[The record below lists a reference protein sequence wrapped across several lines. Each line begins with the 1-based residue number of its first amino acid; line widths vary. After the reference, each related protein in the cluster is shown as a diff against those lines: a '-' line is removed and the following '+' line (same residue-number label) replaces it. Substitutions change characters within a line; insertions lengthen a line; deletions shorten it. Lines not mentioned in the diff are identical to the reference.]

1 MRKIGYVHKES
12 EMNGWRV
19 GVIGFLMAYAT
30 AASAVDSAT
39 QRFAQQAAAD
49 GIAEVE
55 LADLALER
63 ASSNDVKTLAN
74 HIKRDH
80 QQANDKLKSIASNK
94 GVDVPAQTDD
104 KHKRE
109 KERLA
114 KLQGNEFDQAYVKA
128 MIKEHE
134 KDIKTFE
141 KQAKNG
147 KDPEL
152 KAFAGEAL
160 PKLREHLD
168 HAKQIQKQLQAKK

>member
-1 MRKIGYVHKES
+1 MNLLRVGTIVFAIGY
-12 EMNGWRV
+12 
-19 GVIGFLMAYAT
+19 T
-30 AASAVDSAT
+30 AAAAAADSAT
-39 QRFAQQAAAD
+39 QRFTEQAAAD

-63 ASSNDVKTLAN
+63 AASNEVKTLAN
-74 HIKRDH
+74 HIKQDH
-80 QQANDKLKSIASNK
+80 QQANDKLKSIASKK
-94 GVDVPAQTDD
+94 GVNVPEQTDD

-134 KDIKTFE
+134 DDIKAFE

-152 KAFAGEAL
+152 KAFANEAL

>member
-1 MRKIGYVHKES
+1 
-12 EMNGWRV
+12 MNIWRA
-19 GVIGFLMAYAT
+19 GGIAFAMAYAT
-30 AASAVDSAT
+30 AAAAADATT
-39 QRFAQQAAAD
+39 QRFAQQAAVD

-63 ASSNDVKTLAN
+63 ASSNEVKALAN
-74 HIKRDH
+74 HIKQDH
-80 QQANDKLKSIASNK
+80 QQANDKLKSIASSK

-104 KHKRE
+104 KHRRE

-134 KDIKTFE
+134 KDIKAFE
-141 KQAKNG
+141 KQAKGG

-152 KAFAGEAL
+152 KAFATEAL
-160 PKLREHLD
+160 PKLRAHLD
-168 HAKQIQKQLQAKK
+168 HAKQIEKQLQAKQ